1 MLMPLYGFLQGD
13 TVGLLVLIHDHEA
26 VAEIAVKLQAAAAVR
41 VPPRSGMA
49 VYHQGRRL
57 DPGLTLA
64 TAGLSA
70 LERVDVV
77 PEGE

>member
-13 TVGLLVLIHDHEA
+13 TVGLLVLIHDDES
-26 VAEIAVKLQAAAAVR
+26 VAEIVVKLQAAAAVR
-41 VPPRSGMA
+41 VPPRSRMA

-57 DPGLTLA
+57 DPGLSLA